1 MLLQATPINFI
12 SSKNCLSPGPATNFW
27 PKSVCPCFRI
37 EVNKKRG
44 FVNGSRI
51 QSSLTESA
59 ILWAGRVFIHYALLK
74 VGLAG
79 SSASPRVPSGKQW
92 RRTQIQ
98 KISDKV
104 FDRVKN
110 ETGHDNLTFEDL
122 YIAVLLVYN
131 EINKRLP
138 GPHFD
143 PPSKEQVK
151 TLMQECDFNLDG
163 VLNRAEFVKFIKH
176 STKDTFFVVS
186 QGLIVTLAVAP
197 TVALLTK
204 RSTEG
209 IPHVGRIVQK
219 LPTSVYASI
228 ITLAVVL
235 FQNSSQAIE

>member
-1 MLLQATPINFI
+1 MGQVLD
-12 SSKNCLSPGPATNFW
+12 
-27 PKSVCPCFRI
+27 
-37 EVNKKRG
+37 
-44 FVNGSRI
+44 
-51 QSSLTESA
+51 
-59 ILWAGRVFIHYALLK
+59 K
-74 VGLAG
+74 VQ
-79 SSASPRVPSGKQW
+79 GKQW

-104 FDRVKN
+104 FDRVKK
-110 ETGHDNLTFEDL
+110 ETGHDGLTFEDL

-151 TLMQECDFNLDG
+151 ALMLECDLNLDG
-163 VLNRAEFVKFIKH
+163 VLNREEFVKFVKH

-235 FQNSSQAIE
+235 FQNSSQSIE